1 MSTNNL
7 LYQNTLLDK
16 IGFSLFSILPA
27 FGKVQNFFETTE
39 QSVNSQIDSPGY
51 LMRKFLTRPFT
62 TNARVDGAVIQ
73 ALVRNA
79 YIMPV
84 FNQGIPS
91 FDRPAVTTSV
101 GDTLS
106 ASGISDSFNFP
117 YLVIYSNIIPT
128 DNDFYGGPEVSP
140 INVFAL
146 VNRSYASGNYIF
158 LQGTDISYVVQKK
171 TIINNFDVQIK
182 LPDGTPLELS
192 TNSSVIFRINKKKE
206 IFIQN

>member
-1 MSTNNL
+1 
-7 LYQNTLLDK
+7 
-16 IGFSLFSILPA
+16 
-27 FGKVQNFFETTE
+27 
-39 QSVNSQIDSPGY
+39 
-51 LMRKFLTRPFT
+51 
-62 TNARVDGAVIQ
+62 
-73 ALVRNA
+73 
-79 YIMPV
+79 MPV
-84 FNQGIPS
+84 FNIGIPS
-91 FDRPAVTTSV
+91 FGTPASTNATADS
-101 GDTLS
+101 LY
-106 ASGISDSFNFP
+106 ASSLPDSFSFP

-146 VNRSYASGNYIF
+146 VNRSYSSGNYIF

-171 TIINNFDVQIK
+171 QIINNFDIQIK